1 MQVLHEVAPLPV
13 MTAVDRTLDEAE
25 DADRRVVAWA
35 RGKDIVGML
44 RTFGAI
50 YQGADPLPDNLV
62 YPDIQN
68 SSDVRKTY
76 L

>member
-1 MQVLHEVAPLPV
+1 MVSSSLPV
-13 MTAVDRTLDEAE
+13 KSLIDETLDEAE
-25 DADRRVVAWA
+25 DADRRVLTWA

-44 RTFGAI
+44 RTFGSI
-50 YQGADPLPDNLV
+50 YQGDDPLPDNLL